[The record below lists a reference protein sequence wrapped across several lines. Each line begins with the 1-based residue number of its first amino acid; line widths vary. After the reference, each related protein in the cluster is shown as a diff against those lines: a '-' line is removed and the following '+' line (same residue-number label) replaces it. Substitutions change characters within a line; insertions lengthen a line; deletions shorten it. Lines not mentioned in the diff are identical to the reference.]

1 MIAKQL
7 SRDSDWYHLDFN
19 GLRESTKNEKA
30 DYILNV
36 YSQKADGMHFFKYIG
51 IELEDLFHV
60 AELQIKQLYDLDL
73 YLSKLK
79 KKDFEVTM

>member
-1 MIAKQL
+1 MV
-7 SRDSDWYHLDFN
+7 SLDFN
-19 GLRESTKNEKA
+19 GLRKSTKNQKA

-36 YSQKADGMHFFKYIG
+36 YSQKADGMHFSKYIG
-51 IELEDLFHV
+51 IELEDLYHV

>member
-1 MIAKQL
+1 MY
-7 SRDSDWYHLDFN
+7 SR
-19 GLRESTKNEKA
+19 
-30 DYILNV
+30 
-36 YSQKADGMHFFKYIG
+36 KADGMHFFKYIG
-51 IELEDLFHV
+51 IELEDLYHV

>member
-1 MIAKQL
+1 MRRYYEQN
-7 SRDSDWYHLDFN
+7 FN
-19 GLRESTKNEKA
+19 ELRESTKNQKA

-51 IELEDLFHV
+51 IELEDLYHV

-73 YLSKLK
+73 YLSKLR
-79 KKDFEVTM
+79 KKDFEVTI